1 MSNACATHSK
11 FSFSLILLASN
22 YHEVIIHPVT
32 NTGQDVASL
41 KHAVPNHIEMHRRV
55 DRYEQRMVPV
65 EMLDYGA
72 FASFAPK
79 YDSNSANIS
88 FESTYLAKITKQAER
103 EADKRRS
110 QELYGNS
117 TIDTTWLKDQGLD
130 AEAILESV
138 NGLEPKDREEKED
151 MATVI
156 EQNAHLLKRLADL
169 QDERFN
175 QRDPTNKPVGKE
187 ELRIGKNWLFRTC
200 VLYYINSL
208 VTATLL
214 QQRLHEVVGQVTPSD
229 LVHSNAIEIAMQRI
243 PAKDAVYRGTLPP
256 TKLFAFSAGNS
267 DGASLSNSQSN
278 VGSR

>member
-117 TIDTTWLKDQGLD
+117 AIDTTWLKDQGQKT
-130 AEAILESV
+130 
-138 NGLEPKDREEKED
+138 GK
-151 MATVI
+151 
-156 EQNAHLLKRLADL
+156 KR
-169 QDERFN
+169 
-175 QRDPTNKPVGKE
+175 K
-187 ELRIGKNWLFRTC
+187 IW
-200 VLYYINSL
+200 
-208 VTATLL
+208 
-214 QQRLHEVVGQVTPSD
+214 RL
-229 LVHSNAIEIAMQRI
+229 
-243 PAKDAVYRGTLPP
+243 
-256 TKLFAFSAGNS
+256 
-267 DGASLSNSQSN
+267 SLS
-278 VGSR
+278 RMPIC